1 MPKILFSNVNILIDG
16 RNREILIN
24 SPDERF
30 YHVAYD
36 VKHSVFFNASL
47 ERDCNGSYII
57 ERI

>member
-1 MPKILFSNVNILIDG
+1 MPKILFSNVNILIDE

-24 SPDERF
+24 SQHERF

-47 ERDCNGSYII
+47 ERDYDGSYII
-57 ERI
+57 DRI